1 MPSCSDDIFILK
13 QNTSSEWITSNILG
27 PFVSCLLYCH
37 CIAIILQL
45 VSGVRAALVMQKD
58 GEPDIGVGGWEQ
70 AQS

>member
-1 MPSCSDDIFILK
+1 M
-13 QNTSSEWITSNILG
+13 
-27 PFVSCLLYCH
+27 SCLLYCD